1 LNETICLTIKV
12 VSAINLSHFF
22 KQFYFGMNFDK
33 YKVPIKTSVML
44 TDSIYK
50 NLGKPVKDQKNRM
63 PGLSRSAI
71 EVISKC
77 DPDQLKKI
85 YERYSIRY
93 LMREISAWEKL
104 GKHEVA
110 KVIKIIIEGR
120 KTGA

>member
-1 LNETICLTIKV
+1 
-12 VSAINLSHFF
+12 
-22 KQFYFGMNFDK
+22 
-33 YKVPIKTSVML
+33 ML

-110 KVIKIIIEGR
+110 KVIKNIIEGR